1 MLTNCTALA
10 VSGVAGAGGAVVLD
24 ASVRTA
30 LQLAHIFVREL
41 LGSAQHLADIFVRLL
56 LCFFVFCN
64 QTQTEAFGDEE
75 FFDAEESQ
83 EWLPRADPVELEL
96 EAPVVRVYCTTF
108 GQTGLWLM

>member
-30 LQLAHIFVREL
+30 LQLAHIFVR
-41 LGSAQHLADIFVRLL
+41 LL
-56 LCFFVFCN
+56 LCFFVLCN